1 MELNLHR
8 VYLSCMFQD
17 ETQKEKKKKKKK
29 KKEIGHIFSNEI
41 KKNHGRIKTL
51 FLLQNRVMSIIYM

>member
-8 VYLSCMFQD
+8 VYLSCLFQD
-17 ETQKEKKKKKKK
+17 KTQKEKKKK

-41 KKNHGRIKTL
+41 QKK
-51 FLLQNRVMSIIYM
+51 SW